1 MSSLDISTKQK
12 NILSL
17 IFKDREMKT
26 ETEGDYRKF
35 VSGFRFY
42 QDFILHFECK
52 IITLPGVF
60 RFKFATTL
68 TCMLASKL

>member
-1 MSSLDISTKQK
+1 
-12 NILSL
+12 
-17 IFKDREMKT
+17 MKT